1 MYNNELGR
9 NLSKQINE
17 MNRKAVR
24 HSNLELEGEGMTG
37 GFLGTLAKAL
47 MPTVISGIGN
57 LLGLGMSGGAYMD
70 DSMEGGAIL
79 NKLRE
84 KMMMEGYGKASAEYK
99 KMDESKYGCGD
110 CKGCEG
116 CKGAGFISDLG
127 IPVVS
132 GLAGMFGLG
141 ATGGASGTVEGTF
154 RDTGFEKTEGAKGVE
169 GAGFISDLGIPVVSG
184 LAGLFGLGQSGGK
197 KRGRKSKMG
206 KGLTGGMIMR
216 QPIKVPDFE
225 LNNAIVQ
232 RAQNIPKGEPEQ
244 KVVLKSQMKG
254 SDLSGFGKRDNT
266 FLMKLKQKKMNG
278 KKFTKAEMARLEKMK
293 PRLEGM
299 GFWSDFADGFMSVVK
314 PVASVVK
321 NVTGLIPHPYAQ
333 TASGILSALGA
344 GKSGGKRGRP
354 KKMSGG
360 VGQPHPA
367 VAQIKRNKQ
376 NADKVLNGGAKK
388 MTPYME
394 LVMKIKKETG
404 KSLKDTMKHVKENGL
419 YKK

>member
-1 MYNNELGR
+1 
-9 NLSKQINE
+9 
-17 MNRKAVR
+17 
-24 HSNLELEGEGMTG
+24 
-37 GFLGTLAKAL
+37 
-47 MPTVISGIGN
+47 
-57 LLGLGMSGGAYMD
+57 
-70 DSMEGGAIL
+70 
-79 NKLRE
+79 
-84 KMMMEGYGKASAEYK
+84 
-99 KMDESKYGCGD
+99 MDESKYGCGD

-154 RDTGFEKTEGAKGVE
+154 RDTGFEKTDGAKGVE
-169 GAGFISDLGIPVVSG
+169 GAGFISDLGIPLVSG
-184 LAGLFGLGQSGGK
+184 LAGMFGLGQTGGK

-206 KGLTGGMIMR
+206 KSLTGGMIMR

-333 TASGILSALGA
+333 TASGVLSALGA

-360 VGQPHPA
+360 AGVDNQPHPA
-367 VAQIKRNKQ
+367 VAQIRREKQ
-376 NADKVLNGGAKK
+376 NADKVLDGGYIYKASKLPEEYKKKGKGMSGGAKK

-404 KSLKDTMKHVKENGL
+404 KSLKDTMKHIKDNGL